1 LKTSKSDL
9 ASIARLVASQ
19 LDISIS
25 RVLADAQEDGLGSG
39 H

>member
-1 LKTSKSDL
+1 LNVSRGDV

-25 RVLADAQEDGLGSG
+25 RVLGAA
-39 H
+39 